1 MGVYY
6 NKTELEKFKKNVWH
20 YTYGRINNHEKVMKQ
35 FNMAVFEYGYFLV
48 NVPKAKSAALFADL
62 ALINESDCFNDRIFL
77 RKKILQALEETN
89 IEY

>member
-20 YTYGRINNHEKVMKQ
+20 YTYVRINHHEKVMKK
-35 FNMAVFEYGYFLV
+35 FNMAIFEYGSFHV
-48 NVPKAKSAALFADL
+48 SVPKAKSAALFADL
-62 ALINESDCFNDRIFL
+62 ALINETDCFNDRVFL